1 MTTLTEKTLDTITEK
16 IKKILRLAESGNANE
31 SEVAMMKAKKLAEEH
46 DINLS
51 LINSWEVKEKEV
63 FDKTTVDTGNASRL
77 PVTHNYVSWIL
88 TNHFKIRLIM
98 SGSRAGGRVIS
109 IIGLQ
114 QDADLANYLYG
125 YLSNTFMSLWHTY
138 KKKDG
143 ISVRD
148 RSSYLYGLYEGLNQ
162 KLRESTVAA
171 RNAIF
176 GDIKEKS
183 GEDVM
188 DIAKDNYQV
197 AIVGAKKKL
206 DDATAEFFPRLRK
219 SGGYYAGGHKSD
231 SIAAGRSDG
240 ARISLNRG
248 VTSST
253 SRQIGN

>member
-1 MTTLTEKTLDTITEK
+1 LT
-16 IKKILRLAESGNANE
+16 
-31 SEVAMMKAKKLAEEH
+31 
-46 DINLS
+46 
-51 LINSWEVKEKEV
+51 
-63 FDKTTVDTGNASRL
+63 
-77 PVTHNYVSWIL
+77 
-88 TNHFKIRLIM
+88 
-98 SGSRAGGRVIS
+98 
-109 IIGLQ
+109 
-114 QDADLANYLYG
+114 
-125 YLSNTFMSLWHTY
+125 NTFMSLWHTY
-138 KKKDG
+138 KQKDG

-206 DDATAEFFPRLRK
+206 DDATDKFFPRLRK
-219 SGGYYAGGHKSD
+219 SGGYYKGGNKSD

-248 VTSST
+248 VTSRT